1 MNLST
6 TSGMGILKVNWM
18 NKIVNGKQKQSF
30 NDRIKVDIHN
40 QELVKDHELLLVH
53 SGMSLFRC
61 WGRRTGQVTCEYWHW
76 VTTSFCFSYHQM
88 WQSEQLI
95 CSWINSSSFV
105 QWQHGAHCS
114 FPSFVNIHLHPYL
127 LMKERKPSPSKQQ
140 KRCSWLNYISLL
152 TTNPPGSFTQSFS
165 NKIWQKQSCL
175 CENWGRF
182 LVVQTVNAES

>member
-1 MNLST
+1 MKQSCPEESSSTMLTLPDTGRVLTFSVDIDHLPLELQSTTNLKTGLSTTGMNLST

-127 LMKERKPSPSKQQ
+127 LMKERKPSPSKQR
-140 KRCSWLNYISLL
+140 K
-152 TTNPPGSFTQSFS
+152 
-165 NKIWQKQSCL
+165 
-175 CENWGRF
+175 
-182 LVVQTVNAES
+182 